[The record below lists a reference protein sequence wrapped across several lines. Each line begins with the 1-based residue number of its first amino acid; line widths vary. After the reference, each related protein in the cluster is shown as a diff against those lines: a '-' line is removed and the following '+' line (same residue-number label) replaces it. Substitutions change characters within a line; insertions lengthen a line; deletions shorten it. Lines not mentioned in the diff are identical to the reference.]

1 MRNEGK
7 ETILY
12 MYRLTSDTGL
22 APCVDNG
29 LWTLAVCK
37 GGQIRNGKPCNAGLR
52 HKIGSEDQYKSKNIY
67 VLGTYHNKFLYLARV
82 TEVISM
88 EEYFRTRSKGRTD
101 NIYSF
106 KNGSLDRNDFLR
118 KDKIHT
124 EADRIIKDLAGQY
137 VLISDDFIYL
147 GRDAADIDI
156 VKQYNPNFQETKTY
170 TGKTA
175 EAIIQACESYRD
187 DEKHLPHDPFE
198 TKTDSKKCG
207 GCK

>member
-1 MRNEGK
+1 MIHGC
-7 ETILY
+7 
-12 MYRLTSDTGL
+12 G
-22 APCVDNG
+22 G
-29 LWTLAVCK
+29 FAVCK
-37 GGQIRNGKPCNAGLR
+37 GGQIRNGKPCNTGLR
-52 HKIGSEDQYKSKNIY
+52 HKIGSEDQYRSKNIY
-67 VLGTYHNKFLYLARV
+67 VLGTYRNKFLYLARV

-118 KDKIHT
+118 DEDVHT

-137 VLISDDFIYL
+137 VLISEDFIYL
-147 GRDAADIDI
+147 GRDASDIDI

-175 EAIIQACESYRD
+175 EAIIQACEAFRD
-187 DEKHLPHDPFE
+187 GEKHLSHDPFE
-198 TKTDSKKCG
+198 TKANSKKCG